1 MREASDPGNTS
12 DAHDMGPN
20 PTVTWSGWFEGP
32 TSPPIPHTAPIQAI
46 QAIVALALLL
56 IRDS

>member
-1 MREASDPGNTS
+1 
-12 DAHDMGPN
+12 MGPN

-46 QAIVALALLL
+46 KAIIELALLL
-56 IRDS
+56 IRASREILTLRIE